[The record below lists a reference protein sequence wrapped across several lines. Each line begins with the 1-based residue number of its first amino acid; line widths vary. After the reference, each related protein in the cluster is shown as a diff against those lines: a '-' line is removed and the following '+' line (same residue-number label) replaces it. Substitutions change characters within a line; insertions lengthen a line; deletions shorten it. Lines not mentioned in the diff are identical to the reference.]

1 MLENLLH
8 GIRSGGT
15 MLLKN
20 LCDLINA
27 SCEVFN
33 VCPLPKSFGPPDK
46 VLNIIVLCEISIFQ
60 VLVIPQ
66 KERREI

>member
-1 MLENLLH
+1 
-8 GIRSGGT
+8 